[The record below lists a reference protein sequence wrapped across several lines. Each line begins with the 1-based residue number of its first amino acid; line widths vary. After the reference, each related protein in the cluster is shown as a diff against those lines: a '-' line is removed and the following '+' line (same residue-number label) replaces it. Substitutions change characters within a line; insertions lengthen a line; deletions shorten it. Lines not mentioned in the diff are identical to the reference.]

1 MLCKLIFN
9 AVLES
14 FQLLVPPDCGLAAS
28 LQVLQCLKYG
38 GLPIHGALT
47 VDLLAEIHLEHLS
60 LILSQLSLD
69 SGTPNLPTVQSLYQL
84 AQGRAHDTSN
94 ELAEPE
100 PLLVSCHVHGL
111 LHEVQAAELQV
122 G

>member
-47 VDLLAEIHLEHLS
+47 VDLLAEIHLEHLP
-60 LILSQLSLD
+60 LVLCQLSLN
-69 SGTPNLPTVQSLYQL
+69 SGTPSLPTDQFLHQL

-94 ELAEPE
+94 ELAEPK
-100 PLLVSCHVHGL
+100 PLLISCHVHWL
-111 LHEVQAAELQV
+111 LDEVQVAELQV